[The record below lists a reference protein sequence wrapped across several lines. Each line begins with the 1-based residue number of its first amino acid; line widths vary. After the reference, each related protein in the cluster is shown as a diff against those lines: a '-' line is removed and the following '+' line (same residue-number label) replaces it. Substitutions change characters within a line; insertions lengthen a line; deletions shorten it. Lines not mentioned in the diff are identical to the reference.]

1 MIERET
7 EMSKRSAT
15 HSTFVI
21 ERDYDASPAR
31 VFAAWANVDAKG
43 QWFGPGGEQQHELD
57 FREAGREH
65 FAAAVE
71 GAVYS
76 YDALYEDIVPD
87 ERIVYTYNM
96 HRDGVRMS
104 VSVTTVELLAD
115 GAGTHLRYTEQG
127 VFLDG
132 EDTPELREHGTKEI
146 LDKLGEALA
155 QGAATV

>member
-1 MIERET
+1 
-7 EMSKRSAT
+7 MSRRSAT
-15 HSTFVI
+15 HATFEI
-21 ERDYDASPAR
+21 ERNYDAAPPR
-31 VFAAWANVDAKG
+31 VFAAWADVNAKG
-43 QWFGPGGEQQHELD
+43 QWFGAGGEQEHELN
-57 FREAGREH
+57 FREGGREH
-65 FAAAVE
+65 FQAAVE

-76 YDALYEDIVPD
+76 YDALYEDIVPA

-96 HRDGVRMS
+96 HRDGVRIS

-115 GAGTHLRYTEQG
+115 GGGTHLRYTEQG

-132 EDTPELREHGTKEI
+132 EDQPEVREHGTREL

>member
-1 MIERET
+1 
-7 EMSKRSAT
+7 MSNRSAT

-21 ERDYDASPAR
+21 ERNYDASPAR
-31 VFAAWANVDAKG
+31 VFAAWADVNAKG
-43 QWFGPGGEQQHELD
+43 QWFGPGGEHEHELD
-57 FREAGREH
+57 FREGGHEH
-65 FAAAVE
+65 FEAAVG

-76 YDALYEDIVPD
+76 YDALYEDIVRD

-96 HRDGVRMS
+96 HRGGVRMS

-115 GAGTHLRYTEQG
+115 GDGTHLRYTEQG
-127 VFLDG
+127 VYLDG
-132 EDTPELREHGTKEI
+132 EDKPELREHGTKEI